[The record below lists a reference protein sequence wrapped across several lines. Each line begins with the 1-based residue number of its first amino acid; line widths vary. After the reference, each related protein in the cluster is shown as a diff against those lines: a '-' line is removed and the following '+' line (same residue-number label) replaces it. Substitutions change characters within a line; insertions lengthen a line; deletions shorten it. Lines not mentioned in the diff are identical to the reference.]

1 MLSHAACRV
10 VVDPDVSPLETC
22 LDVFGT
28 EDGRIVLI
36 IRHPDGSTELET
48 AFVQSPVSGLAIFSI
63 KRNT

>member
-1 MLSHAACRV
+1 M
-10 VVDPDVSPLETC
+10 VVDPDLSPDETC

-36 IRHPDGSTELET
+36 IRHPDGSTELE
-48 AFVQSPVSGLAIFSI
+48 AAVVKSPVSSLAFFSI